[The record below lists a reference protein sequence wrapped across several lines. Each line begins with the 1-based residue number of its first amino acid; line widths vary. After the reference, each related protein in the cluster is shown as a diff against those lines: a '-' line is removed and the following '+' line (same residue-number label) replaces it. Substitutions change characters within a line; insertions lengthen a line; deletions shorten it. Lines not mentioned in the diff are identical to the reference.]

1 MKHALESATITLV
14 LALLVGV
21 GFASSGEFQ
30 QPQEAENLEWEATVH
45 AEMYD
50 DQGDLVWEDTQE
62 NTLTYEGEN
71 YFRSLAIGE
80 VSNNINYIALSNST
94 NYQKNKDHNYL
105 QGEVTCCN
113 LTRQE
118 AAIQK
123 IDDGEWSLQAVWT
136 AGGAVDG
143 VKAAGLFPHDVQSG
157 DTTSDD
163 NILVAEA
170 TMAEKTFRE
179 DYRFELE
186 WNIQLSS

>member
-1 MKHALESATITLV
+1 MKYALESATITLV

-21 GFASSGEFQ
+21 GFASSGDFQ
-30 QPQEAENLEWEATVH
+30 QPQEAEDLEWDATVH
-45 AEMYD
+45 AKMYD
-50 DQGDLVWEDTQE
+50 DQGDLVYEETQE

-80 VSNNINYIALSNST
+80 VSNNINYIGLSNSST
-94 NYQKNKDHNYL
+94 YTKDKNHNYL
-105 QGEVTCCN
+105 EGEVTCCN

-118 AAIQK
+118 AAISK
-123 IDDGEWSLQAVWT
+123 VDDGEWSLQAIWE
-136 AGGAVDG
+136 ASGDVDG

-157 DTTSDD
+157 DTSVDD

-179 DYRFELE
+179 NYRFELE